1 MDWTDVGDAN
11 PKGGVLLFRNAQID
25 ASGDF
30 EAEAVE
36 AICETNV
43 GGDEC
48 RFLLRRGTV
57 FLSSVNLVSALK
69 TVGASI
75 FATTIARQGAHGDG
89 ASFEVTSE
97 EGLRVLFHAAHAYGG
112 IDSVEIEALVQLG
125 PDMASDLERKFEG
138 DITLYNAG
146 TSLWAILAEEL
157 ELGDFEKSA
166 GKPKPVRLQQG
177 WMAFSPEAPIIGLDP
192 HPAYAPDAPRLP
204 RNEEDWAETYHVG
217 PSRDDLEAEAREDL
231 ESRLA
236 AVEEGDLEDTEE
248 EADVILP
255 VAVGSDGSLIV
266 LDIDRRFEVARY
278 TAEQLFGAFGME
290 APKAHED
297 APSP

>member
-1 MDWTDVGDAN
+1 MDWIDAGDVN
-11 PKGGVLLFRNAQID
+11 PKSGALLFRDAKID
-25 ASGDF
+25 ASGNF
-30 EAEAVE
+30 QAEAIE
-36 AICETNV
+36 SICETNV

-57 FLSSVNLVSALK
+57 FLSAENLVSALD

-75 FATTIARQGAHGDG
+75 FATTITRPGHHGDDESFDV
-89 ASFEVTSE
+89 ASR
-97 EGLRVLFHAAHAYGG
+97 EGLREIFHAAHAYGG
-112 IDSVEIEALVQLG
+112 IDDVDIQALVQLG
-125 PDMASDLERKFEG
+125 PDMASDLDRKFDGE
-138 DITLYNAG
+138 ITLYGAEA
-146 TSLWAILAEEL
+146 SLWAIMAEEL

-177 WMAFSPEAPIIGLDP
+177 WMAFSAEAPMIGLDP

-204 RNEEDWAETYHVG
+204 RDAEDWAETYHVG
-217 PSRDDLEAEAREDL
+217 PSREDLEAEAREDL

-236 AVEEGDLEDTEE
+236 AVEDGDLEDTEE
-248 EADVILP
+248 EADVVLP

-266 LDIDRRFEVARY
+266 LDVDRHFEVARY
-278 TAEQLFGAFGME
+278 TAEQVFGAFGME
-290 APKAHED
+290 VPRAEED